1 MNEHES
7 DLSSF
12 LAGFV
17 IGALVGAATALILAP
32 QSGQAT
38 REQLTGFGSDLRHA
52 GNERIDQVRNSADN
66 YSREYR
72 DKATTLFSDARS
84 RAQHLTDQV
93 QEQTRIVLDAGREA
107 AEGGASGGDN
117 SHGDSSPGDNS
128 PDSAAS

>member
-7 DLSSF
+7 DLGSF

-32 QSGQAT
+32 QSGQTT
-38 REQLTGFGSDLRHA
+38 REQLTGFGSDLRDA
-52 GNERIDQVRNSADN
+52 GSERIDQARHSADS
-66 YSREYR
+66 YGREYR
-72 DKATTLFSDARS
+72 DKATSLFSDARS

-107 AEGGASGGDN
+107 TEYGASGVDN
-117 SHGDSSPGDNS
+117 SHGDST